1 MSQDHDPVELNERE
15 RRLFA
20 LLPRHASLDPA
31 DEEHAVAALKAE
43 GFFHG
48 RTGRTRRAMLSLAA
62 VAALV
67 VAGGIGGGIIG
78 ARIAARASLEG
89 MLARND
95 LSATDR
101 VLLLQRAG
109 SAYVQA
115 AHAYA
120 AATAK
125 TDSTAVEVAAQV
137 LRGAANA
144 VVRSRLDGGVAA
156 RLTEILEGPITPATK
171 PAARPVQPVI
181 WF

>member
-1 MSQDHDPVELNERE
+1 MSQDLDPVELNDRE

-20 LLPRHASLDPA
+20 LLPRDASLDPA
-31 DEEHAVAALKAE
+31 DEDHAVAALRAE
-43 GFFHG
+43 GFFHAGPG
-48 RTGRTRRAMLSLAA
+48 RVRRAMLSLAA
-62 VAALV
+62 AAALV
-67 VAGGIGGGIIG
+67 VAGGIGGGVAG
-78 ARIAARASLEG
+78 ARIAARTSLEG
-89 MLARND
+89 MLARTD
-95 LSATDR
+95 LSTGDR
-101 VLLLQRAG
+101 ILLLQRAG

-156 RLTEILEGPITPATK
+156 RLTEILAGPITPTMK

>member
-1 MSQDHDPVELNERE
+1 MSQDHDSVELNERE

-20 LLPRHASLDPA
+20 LLPREAPLDLA
-31 DEEHAVAALKAE
+31 DEEQAVAALRAE

-48 RTGRTRRAMLSLAA
+48 RTSRTRRAMLSFAA
-62 VAALV
+62 AAALV
-67 VAGGIGGGIIG
+67 VAGGIGGGVVG
-78 ARIAARASLEG
+78 ARIAARTSLEG
-89 MLARND
+89 MLMRND
-95 LSATDR
+95 LSTGDR
-101 VLLLQRAG
+101 ILLLQRAG

-120 AATAK
+120 AATAQ

-156 RLTEILEGPITPATK
+156 RLTEILEGPIAPTTK
-171 PAARPVQPVI
+171 PVARPVQQII